1 MFNMSINV
9 KGKVFMWWKTGV
21 IYQIYPRSFMDSNGD
36 GIGDLMG
43 VLSRL
48 DYVQSLGVDAI
59 WFSPIFPSPMR
70 DFGYDVADYV
80 DIHADYGTLE
90 IFDRLLT
97 EAHSRNIKVI
107 LDLVPNHTSDEHA
120 WFKESRSS
128 RDNPKRDWYIWRDPK
143 PDGSEPN
150 NWLSYFGGPAWTFDP
165 HTGQYYM
172 HNFETGQPELN
183 WRNPD
188 VENAIFDSIR
198 FWLRRGL
205 DGFRIDVVD
214 RLLKDQQFRDNPM
227 SQVER
232 NFGGAQ
238 FIQER
243 VYSEGAPGTH
253 DVMKRL
259 RAVFDEF
266 PNVVAVGEISFAL
279 KPDEIALFYGKQ
291 VDAETGDELH
301 LPFNFGLLEK
311 TWDATTFRD
320 YINQYDAALP
330 TYAWPNY
337 VLGNHDVPRINGRYG
352 KASAR
357 TAGLLLLT
365 LRGTPT
371 LYYGD
376 EIDMVNTPIPPER
389 MLDPQGVN
397 GAGFNRDECR
407 TPMQWDASHQ
417 AGFSTAEETWLPVA
431 PEYVSNNVQT
441 QEADPDSTLNFY
453 RRVLAYRRASPA
465 LHSGRYY
472 SVETNADQQVFV
484 FWRRYNDQAS
494 LVLLNFTGDAV
505 TVKLPVAVKGQI
517 KVSTH
522 QAHEGALV
530 DGVAVALA
538 PHEGLVIET
547 VTA

>member
-1 MFNMSINV
+1 
-9 KGKVFMWWKTGV
+9 MWWKTGV

-36 GIGDLMG
+36 GIGDLAG

-48 DYVQSLGVDAI
+48 DYVQSLGIDVI

-90 IFDRLLT
+90 IFDKLLV

-107 LDLVPNHTSDEHA
+107 LDLVPNHTSIDHA
-120 WFKESRSS
+120 WFQESRSS

-165 HTGQYYM
+165 HTEQYYM

-183 WRNPD
+183 WRNPE
-188 VENAIFDSIR
+188 VEQAIFDSIR

-214 RLLKDQQFRDNPM
+214 RLLKDDQFRDNPTTKI
-227 SQVER
+227 ER
-232 NFGGAQ
+232 ELGGAQ
-238 FIQER
+238 FAQER
-243 VYSEGAPGTH
+243 LYSEGAPGTH
-253 DVMKRL
+253 DLMKRL

-266 PNVVAVGEISFAL
+266 PSVVSVGEVSFAL
-279 KPDEIALFYGKQ
+279 TPDELASFYGKQ
-291 VDAETGDELH
+291 VDEHTGDEIH
-301 LPFNFGLLEK
+301 LPFNFGLLDK
-311 TWDATTFRD
+311 KWDAQVFRD

-330 TYAWPNY
+330 SYAWPNY

-352 KASAR
+352 KEIAR

-376 EIDMVNTPIPPER
+376 EIDMVNTPIPEDR
-389 MLDPQGVN
+389 MLDPQGIN
-397 GAGFNRDECR
+397 KAGFNRDECR

-417 AGFSTAEETWLPVA
+417 AGFSTADETWLPVA
-431 PEYVSNNVQT
+431 PDYVTNNVESQS
-441 QEADPDSTLNFY
+441 ADPDSTLNFY
-453 RRVLAYRRASPA
+453 RRALAYRRASPV
-465 LHSGRYY
+465 LQSGRYY
-472 SVETNADQQVFV
+472 SVETSADDKVFT
-484 FWRRYNDQAS
+484 FWRRYNDQEC
-494 LVLLNFTGDAV
+494 LVLLNFSSDTIDV
-505 TVKLPVAVKGQI
+505 NLSSPVQG
-517 KVSTH
+517 KVALSTH
-522 QAHEGALV
+522 RNHEGTMI
-530 DGVAVALA
+530 DGARVTLA
-538 PHEGLVIET
+538 PHEGIVIE
-547 VTA
+547 VTNA